1 MFPCLPFYLCSA
13 FSGLFI
19 IICCFTF
26 LTFLVFITNHRLFFQ
41 AILLGVREMI
51 LSTLRHM
58 ITPRQLLL
66 SPLTFHAGMQ
76 SSFLV
81 SEMTR
86 AYGSCMLG
94 VEQVQDDCSNTDINR
109 FKYFQSI

>member
-1 MFPCLPFYLCSA
+1 MFPCLPFHLCSA
-13 FSGLFI
+13 FSSLFT

-26 LTFLVFITNHRLFFQ
+26 QMFLVFITNHRLFLQ
-41 AILLGVREMI
+41 AILLDVRQMI

-58 ITPRQLLL
+58 ITPSQLLL
-66 SPLTFHAGMQ
+66 NPLTLHAGMQ
-76 SSFLV
+76 SSFLL

-109 FKYFQSI
+109 FKYFKSV